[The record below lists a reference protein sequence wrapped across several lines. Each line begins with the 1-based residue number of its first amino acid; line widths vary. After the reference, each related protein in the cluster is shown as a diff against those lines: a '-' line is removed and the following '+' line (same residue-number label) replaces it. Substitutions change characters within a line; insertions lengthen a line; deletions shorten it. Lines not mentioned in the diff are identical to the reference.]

1 MLTTGRVDARV
12 RQSESLDGLP
22 TDDVRF
28 NYFVHIGQRH
38 ATVPNRV
45 RIDDQIRSVLA
56 LIKTAGLIGPHFPF
70 QPPFRQL
77 LLE

>member
-1 MLTTGRVDARV
+1 MLTTGRVDAGV

-28 NYFVHIGQRH
+28 NNFLHISQRH
-38 ATVPNRV
+38 AAVPNRI

-56 LIKTAGLIGPHFPF
+56 LIKTARLIGSHFRV